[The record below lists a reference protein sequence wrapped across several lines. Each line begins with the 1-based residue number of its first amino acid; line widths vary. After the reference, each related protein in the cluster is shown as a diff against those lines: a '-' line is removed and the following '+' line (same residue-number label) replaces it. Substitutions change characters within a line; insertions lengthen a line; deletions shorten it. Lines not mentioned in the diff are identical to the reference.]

1 MSSSKAFL
9 RHYVLERDCF
19 DEFEMEENE
28 ANASKKASMKR
39 CLNLFDLFLMGVAAI
54 VGAGIFVVT
63 GIQAKNNAGPGII
76 ISYALAGFAAIV
88 TAICY
93 AEFAT
98 ELTITG
104 GTFVYLTKLWGR
116 AFGWFI
122 AINVLLEYML
132 ASSTVAIGWAS
143 YMASLCG
150 QPGNFFQ
157 ISVGSSGFHL
167 NPMAA
172 GLVILLSVLLIFG
185 VKETFWL
192 NSATVVISIV
202 TILITVGAGG
212 SKVDSANYTK
222 GGFLPYGFSGVFTAT
237 SSVFFAY
244 IGFDQIT
251 QSAEEAAKP
260 KRDIPLAII
269 SSTLF
274 ATCLYMAMATVIVG
288 MVYYPEISSSVPFA
302 DAFKAVG
309 MNWASYVVSVGAV
322 AGTFNTVLVSVFSL
336 QRIVVVLARTD
347 LIPSVLGKIHPKT
360 KTPVVAAVF
369 CGLLC
374 AVLSFCV
381 PLEVL
386 ADAVSMGTLTAF
398 SFVCLGV
405 SYRARYQ
412 PGCAT
417 PIWKALLPSVVS
429 YGGAVGAGFSYGISK
444 GAAWPVTAA
453 FVGLWFVGTGLFYI
467 APVVYTPTGFRVPF
481 NPWISSFGVLCS
493 VFLIGT
499 LNEATWFVWLYAQ
512 AAGLIVY
519 VTYGY
524 VKYVKW
530 TKAQLPSA
538 ADASVMVKE

>member
-1 MSSSKAFL
+1 
-9 RHYVLERDCF
+9 
-19 DEFEMEENE
+19 MEEQE
-28 ANASKKASMKR
+28 VNAKQKAGMKR
-39 CLNLFDLFLMGVAAI
+39 CLNLFDLFLMGIAAI

-63 GIQAKNNAGPGII
+63 GLQAKNNAGPAII
-76 ISYALAGFAAIV
+76 VSYGMAGVAAMI

-143 YMASLCG
+143 YLASLCG
-150 QPGNFFQ
+150 QRGEFF
-157 ISVGSSGFHL
+157 VVTAGSTHL

-172 GLVILLSVLLIFG
+172 ALVILLSILLIFG

-192 NSATVVISIV
+192 NSATVIISIL

-212 SKVDSANYTK
+212 SKVDVANYTK
-222 GGFLPYGFSGVFTAT
+222 GGFFPFGFSGCFTAT

-269 SSTLF
+269 LSTGF

-288 MVYYPEISSSVPFA
+288 MVFYPEISSAVPFA
-302 DAFKAVG
+302 DAFRSVG
-309 MNWASYVVSVGAV
+309 MNWAAYVVSVGAV
-322 AGTFNTVLVSVFSL
+322 AGTFNTVLVSIFSL

-347 LIPSVLGKIHPKT
+347 LIPSILGSIHPKT
-360 KTPVVAAVF
+360 QTPVIAAVF
-369 CGLLC
+369 CAVIC
-374 AVLSFCV
+374 AVLSFVV

-398 SFVCLGV
+398 SFVCLGIA
-405 SYRARYQ
+405 YRARYQ

-417 PIWKALLPSVVS
+417 PLWKVLLPTFIT
-429 YGGAVGAGFSYGISK
+429 YGAAVGMGFSYGLTK
-444 GAAWPVTAA
+444 GTAWPVVVA
-453 FVGLWFVGTGLFYI
+453 FAGVWLIGTCLFYL
-467 APVVYTPTGFRVPF
+467 APVIYHPTGFRAPF
-481 NPWISSFGVLCS
+481 NPWLPSFGVLCS

-499 LNEATWFVWLYAQ
+499 LNHATWFVWLYAQ
-512 AAGLIVY
+512 AAGLVVY
-519 VTYGY
+519 VLYGC
-524 VKYVKW
+524 VKYFKF
-530 TKAQLPSA
+530 KQEELPFRT
-538 ADASVMVKE
+538 ADASMVVKDGNSIHS